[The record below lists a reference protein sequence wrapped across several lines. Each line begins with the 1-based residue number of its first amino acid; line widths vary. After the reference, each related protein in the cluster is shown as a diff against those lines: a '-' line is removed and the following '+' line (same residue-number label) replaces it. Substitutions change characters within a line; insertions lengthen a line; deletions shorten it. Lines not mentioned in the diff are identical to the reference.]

1 MLRLHTDRG
10 GEWINQSVR
19 KVADDFKVSHTCTEA
34 HDPSSNGRAES
45 SVGVI
50 KAAIRSRLET
60 APGFGPQ
67 YWSLA
72 ALDAG
77 ESLLRSEM
85 SRFDSSVRPLIP
97 WATKVCVREKKVT
110 EGHWTTRFIDGFI
123 VGPSSY
129 TPKGY
134 TIATQPLDD
143 PKLLVSTTIRLQ
155 RPWQSLP
162 TALPGEIWQV
172 DPTRRVRRKSSLLEP
187 GLKDAAL
194 DDLAVVG
201 GEVVR
206 VSSEAPAPVHEV
218 GDSLA
223 AAPAES
229 VQYDAS
235 DLDLFPPSP
244 SSIAPPATRR
254 VCRSTQ
260 RLTLEQ
266 SEEASR
272 VLLSDSAL
280 DRCAVAGVVYA
291 SLNRSASNYN
301 RQLDKD
307 MFPAGSWAV
316 SLGAFC
322 QGSLVGVISESRM
335 RPMLVRLVNRLIA
348 TADVAHEYTAFRV
361 AFNTASVLHRDVH
374 NERGFL
380 NMILRLSEFEGG
392 RVFTTGGPVDFDAC
406 GRVYLDLSLPHG
418 VEHSTGPRLV
428 VIAYT
433 PAFMTRLPVLDAHTL
448 LSLGFNVPTS
458 MRLLPAPMKLQ
469 PKVALLQM
477 QADVGSS
484 LLQPSEMLQLQFP
497 VALARGGEE
506 FVADGERY
514 MLQSMV
520 LHADPKPDD
529 TSGGSLAKL
538 ADALVFS
545 HSGNPC
551 DQVGVNSPGV
561 YAQDTLASSWFAPDS
576 GVSEYFCC
584 DEGCSIP
591 MNYKGEAEV
600 QDFGDL
606 MGLMACLEVITHGIQ
621 FPLVRVLKLRQLALD
636 AEELLEGTS
645 LSLMRAQVESAL
657 QDMGAGGVPLIGEPD
672 PDVLLQTRQFPLAEA
687 RKHLDEWKPAIS
699 DELSAL
705 IYTHQAVKVVTQQDD
720 EALEAAEVVI
730 QMIPGKLVLT
740 EKPPDRR
747 KRSRLVACGNHLPD
761 TQPPAAGLIDPLAP
775 ADASSSTSNAVSK
788 AVEPQRG

>member
-1 MLRLHTDRG
+1 MVDDRGEWPTEVIPRIRPLRRLGQFRPPATLLRVPRLARVRLSESEREYQKHVERGHFPFRSDCRECLRGAGKRRPHRRRGPTTDSYCVAADLGGPYVPALSELSPLKSMPKPRYLFVACYTFPVDACTQRFIWTDDKETEGTGDGHVESEAHIEVAGQPDGAMQLGSDDLPEGGVGMIPFGDDSPDDIQYEPSEADLDPEAGRPGREPLEVSDDEQLKHDEDDVAFRSEDAGYAVPGACTSYLKDVDEATKLWKEKYAETSGIGMRRLICVETLSRRTKEQVSAALARTISQLQRWHFPMLRLHTDRG

-60 APGFGPQ
+60 APGFGSQ

-85 SRFDSSVRPLIP
+85 SRFDSSVRALIP

-129 TPKGY
+129 TPKGH

-155 RPWQSLP
+155 RQWQSLP
-162 TALPGEIWQV
+162 SALPGEIWQV

-187 GLKDAAL
+187 DLKDAAL
-194 DDLAVVG
+194 ADLAVVG

-206 VSSEAPAPVHEV
+206 VSSEAPEPVHEV

-244 SSIAPPATRR
+244 SSIAPPAARR

-280 DRCAVAGVVYA
+280 DRCAVAGVVHA

-301 RQLDKD
+301 RQLDED

-316 SLGAFC
+316 SLGALC

-335 RPMLVRLVNRLIA
+335 RPMLVRLVNRLIG

-406 GRVYLDLSLPHG
+406 GRVYLDPSLPHG
-418 VEHSTGPRLV
+418 VEHSTGPR
-428 VIAYT
+428 
-433 PAFMTRLPVLDAHTL
+433 
-448 LSLGFNVPTS
+448 
-458 MRLLPAPMKLQ
+458 
-469 PKVALLQM
+469 
-477 QADVGSS
+477 
-484 LLQPSEMLQLQFP
+484 
-497 VALARGGEE
+497 
-506 FVADGERY
+506 
-514 MLQSMV
+514 
-520 LHADPKPDD
+520 
-529 TSGGSLAKL
+529 
-538 ADALVFS
+538 
-545 HSGNPC
+545 
-551 DQVGVNSPGV
+551 
-561 YAQDTLASSWFAPDS
+561 W
-576 GVSEYFCC
+576 
-584 DEGCSIP
+584 
-591 MNYKGEAEV
+591 
-600 QDFGDL
+600 
-606 MGLMACLEVITHGIQ
+606 
-621 FPLVRVLKLRQLALD
+621 
-636 AEELLEGTS
+636 
-645 LSLMRAQVESAL
+645 
-657 QDMGAGGVPLIGEPD
+657 
-672 PDVLLQTRQFPLAEA
+672 
-687 RKHLDEWKPAIS
+687 W
-699 DELSAL
+699 
-705 IYTHQAVKVVTQQDD
+705 
-720 EALEAAEVVI
+720 
-730 QMIPGKLVLT
+730 
-740 EKPPDRR
+740 
-747 KRSRLVACGNHLPD
+747 
-761 TQPPAAGLIDPLAP
+761 
-775 ADASSSTSNAVSK
+775 
-788 AVEPQRG
+788 